1 MKGDRYTPFESIPVG
16 TVFRYVP
23 DYAGML
29 GPRLKISA
37 EMCCRPAW
45 FETHGR
51 LLSPDDI
58 AEAPW
63 GYPRDVFLIEPET
76 RVRVTLADNPTVSPP
91 VLPRTS

>member
-1 MKGDRYTPFESIPVG
+1 MKGDRYTNFDSIPVG

-51 LLSPDDI
+51 LLSPYDLS
-58 AEAPW
+58 EARLKHR
-63 GYPRDVFLIEPET
+63 RDVFLVDPDT
-76 RVRVTLADNPTVSPP
+76 RVRVTLADRPAVPPT
-91 VLPRTS
+91 RT